1 MMEWGELIDLLADK
15 KEVKKEYGIN
25 LCNKVKKCDCLVFA
39 VAHEIFKNYSLEEKE
54 KYYVKGKK
62 IIIDI
67 KGVFRRIDIPKRRY

>member
-39 VAHEIFKNYSLEEKE
+39 VAHEIFKNYSLE
-54 KYYVKGKK
+54 YYVKGKK

-67 KGVFRRIDIPKRRY
+67 KGVFRRIDILKRRY